1 MKKAYLVLADGTVF
15 EGQSFGASAEAMG
28 EITFVTSVV
37 GYLETLSDPA
47 NCGRIVVQTFP
58 QIGNYGVIES
68 DLAGECRPAGYV
80 VRDWCTSPSN
90 FRCEGDID
98 AFLKKEGI
106 PGICG
111 VDTRALTRHLRE
123 NGIMNAAITEKI
135 PDELTALCSFQ
146 SENPLSRIGRTEK
159 EICPA
164 VGETKYSVSVL
175 DYGCGC
181 CLVPYLTEHGCA
193 VTLLPYT
200 ASAEEILDS
209 APDGVILS
217 DGAGD
222 PRENEAQIGVIRAL
236 FGKVQLMGVGLGHN
250 MLALAAGNRVI
261 KMRVCHHGSSY
272 PVRDRTG
279 SRTYLTVQNHAY
291 EVDASSLTAG
301 VLRYKNANDGGCEGI
316 DYPDSR
322 AFSVQFDPVLSAASR
337 DTGAVMERFI
347 RMMGGER

>member
-15 EGQSFGASAEAMG
+15 EGQSFGAPAGAMG

-58 QIGNYGVIES
+58 QIGNYGIIEG
-68 DLAGECRPAGYV
+68 DLAGNCRPAGYV
-80 VRDWCTSPSN
+80 VRDWCASPSN

-123 NGIMNAAITEKI
+123 NGIMNAAITEEI
-135 PDELTALCSFQ
+135 PADLTALRSFQ
-146 SENPLSRIGRTEK
+146 SENPLSRIGRTEN
-159 EICPA
+159 EIRPA
-164 VGETKYSVSVL
+164 VGEPKYSVSVL
-175 DYGCGC
+175 DYGCGHR
-181 CLVPYLTEHGCA
+181 LVPYLTEHGCT
-193 VTLLPYT
+193 VKLLPYT
-200 ASAEEILDS
+200 ASAEEILAS

-236 FGKVQLMGVGLGHN
+236 LGKVPLMGVGLGHT

-261 KMRVCHHGSSY
+261 KMRAGHHGSSY
-272 PVRDRTG
+272 PVRDRAG
-279 SRTYLTVQNHAY
+279 SRTYLTAQNHAY
-291 EVDASSLTAG
+291 EVDASALAAG

-337 DTGAVMERFI
+337 DTGAVMDRFI

>member
-1 MKKAYLVLADGTVF
+1 MKKAYLVLADGKVF
-15 EGQSFGASAEAMG
+15 EGQSFGAPAEAMG

-58 QIGNYGVIES
+58 QIGNYGIIES
-68 DLAGECRPAGYV
+68 DLAGNCRPAGYV
-80 VRDWCTSPSN
+80 VREWCTSPSN

-123 NGIMNAAITEKI
+123 NGIMNAAVTDEI
-135 PDELTALCSFQ
+135 PADLTALRTFQ
-146 SENPLSRIGRTEK
+146 SEKPLSRIGRTET

-164 VGETKYSVSVL
+164 VGAPKYSVSVL
-175 DYGCGC
+175 DYGGGRCF
-181 CLVPYLTEHGCA
+181 VPYLTEHGCT
-193 VTLLPYT
+193 VTLLSCS
-200 ASAEEILDS
+200 ASAEEILAS

-236 FGKVQLMGVGLGHN
+236 YGKVPLMGVGLGHN

-261 KMRVCHHGSSY
+261 KMRVGHHGSSY
-272 PVRDRTG
+272 PVRDLAG
-279 SRTYLTVQNHAY
+279 SRTYLTAQNHAY
-291 EVDASSLTAG
+291 EVDAASLKAG

-316 DYPDSR
+316 DYPDGH
-322 AFSVQFDPVLSAASR
+322 AFSVQFNPLLSAASR
-337 DTGAVMERFI
+337 DTGAVMNRFFA
-347 RMMGGER
+347 MMGGER

>member
-15 EGQSFGASAEAMG
+15 EGQSFGAPAEAMG

-47 NCGRIVVQTFP
+47 NCCRIVVQTFP
-58 QIGNYGVIES
+58 QIGNYGIIES
-68 DLAGECRPAGYV
+68 DLDGNCRPAGYV

-123 NGIMNAAITEKI
+123 NGIMNAAITEEI
-135 PDELTALCSFQ
+135 PADLTVLRSFQ
-146 SENPLSRIGRTEK
+146 RDNPLFCIGRTER

-164 VGETKYSVSVL
+164 EGEGSSKVAIL

-181 CLVPYLTEHGCA
+181 RLVPYLTEHGCTA
-193 VTLLPYT
+193 VLLPYT
-200 ASAEEILDS
+200 ASAKEILDS

-236 FGKVQLMGVGLGHN
+236 FGKLPLMGVGLGHN
-250 MLALAAGNRVI
+250 MLALAAGNRVK
-261 KMRVCHHGSSY
+261 KMHVGHHGSSY
-272 PVRDRTG
+272 PVRDLAG
-279 SRTYLTVQNHAY
+279 SRTYLTAQNHAY
-291 EVDASSLTAG
+291 EVDAASLTAG

-322 AFSVQFDPVLSAASR
+322 AFSVQFNPVLAAASR
-337 DTGAVMERFI
+337 DTDAVMDRFI